1 MDIQNK
7 KSYSFSVQ
15 QSPNSENEHTAIVS
29 VSLCDGT
36 MTVSNFG
43 SANSNNVPSCDTL
56 NILNAARNDAQT
68 KIQDQMN
75 HMASHAIGTD
85 KKYVANIVKCS
96 SDPIELPA
104 SKNKM
109 NSSDAMATEG
119 KKQYARSKA
128 LNYGVEI
135 NDLCKD
141 LFKHKLDKATEN
153 EVNKMINM
161 LDMM

>member
-1 MDIQNK
+1 MANK
-7 KSYSFSVQ
+7 NFYNFAVH
-15 QSPNSENEHTAIVS
+15 QSPTVDNDYTAIVS
-29 VSLCDGT
+29 VSICDGT
-36 MTVSNFG
+36 TVVSNFG
-43 SANSNNVPSCDTL
+43 CANSNNVPSCDTL

-109 NSSDAMATEG
+109 NSSDTMATEG

-141 LFKHKLDKATEN
+141 LFKYKLDKATEN
-153 EVNKMINM
+153 EGKQN
-161 LDMM
+161 D